1 MLGLNTVK
9 LYKVKALIPLSSK
22 RLLPIK
28 PLCFWLGALFFV
40 SLSSLAAEKSYFEGN
55 SKLSKLAA
63 NEDNNN
69 DALQQ
74 TLELNFSPESRE
86 KLRKALDDYARSIDQ
101 DHDRIEERRRV
112 MQESLEARFFDAD
125 NDGEVDGPIGANGI
139 PVDSNGGE
147 TPGDTDNDGA
157 VDPYD
162 VDDDGDFND
171 PLEFLGGNASA
182 ATSAT
187 FDIGIPTSNVTYGP
201 HRLRVIAAFGTGPS
215 FIVNGLS
222 YFFVIAALMNLNEK
236 AFFHLDRPKSD
247 GSIREGIAYAKA
259 RPDIYVVMLMV
270 FFLATFGLNFQIFN
284 ALMATQEFGLGPA
297 SFGLM
302 GTFIAIGSLSGA
314 IGSARLER
322 FRNTK
327 FVIKGGIAF
336 SISIMVLSIIP
347 SYSLYI
353 LWLPICGVTAL
364 TTLVSANSIVQTST
378 DPAIRGRVMGLYL
391 LIFMGGTPFGSPLIG
406 ATTDL
411 VGIRPTIV
419 ICGGISLAASLYIW
433 FKYKNRVTLPADI
446 SVATVLKTVD
456 RDHK

>member
-1 MLGLNTVK
+1 MRLSVKEDGNWRSFRHRNYRILFPANTVSNIGSWAQRIAQDWLVLELTNNNGTYLGLVTAVQFAPVLAFSLHGGK
-9 LYKVKALIPLSSK
+9 LADRFNKRKVLILTNVVGGAAS
-22 RLLPIK
+22 LA
-28 PLCFWLGALFFV
+28 LGALVMTDLIALWHVFVLAGILGISTAIDAPVRQAFTTEVVGQTDLPNAV
-40 SLSSLAAEKSYFEGN
+40 SLN
-55 SKLSKLAA
+55 SA
-63 NEDNNN
+63 NFN
-69 DALQQ
+69 AGRL
-74 TLELNFSPESRE
+74 
-86 KLRKALDDYARSIDQ
+86 
-101 DHDRIEERRRV
+101 V
-112 MQESLEARFFDAD
+112 
-125 NDGEVDGPIGANGI
+125 GPAI
-139 PVDSNGGE
+139 SGG
-147 TPGDTDNDGA
+147 
-157 VDPYD
+157 
-162 VDDDGDFND
+162 
-171 PLEFLGGNASA
+171 L
-182 ATSAT
+182 
-187 FDIGIPTSNVTYGP
+187 
-201 HRLRVIAAFGTGPS
+201 IAAFGTGPS

-247 GSIREGIAYAKA
+247 GNIREGIAYAKA

-347 SYSLYI
+347 NYSLYI

-433 FKYKNRVTLPADI
+433 FKYKNRVSLPTDI

>member
-1 MLGLNTVK
+1 MRLSVKEDGNWRSFRHRNYRILFPANTVSNIGSWAQRIAQDWLVLELTNNNGTYLGLVTAVQFAPVLAFSLHGGK
-9 LYKVKALIPLSSK
+9 LADRFNKRKVLILTNVVGGAAS
-22 RLLPIK
+22 LA
-28 PLCFWLGALFFV
+28 LGALVMTDLIALWHVFVLAGILGISTAIDAPVRQAFTTEVVGQTDLPNAV
-40 SLSSLAAEKSYFEGN
+40 SLN
-55 SKLSKLAA
+55 SA
-63 NEDNNN
+63 NFN
-69 DALQQ
+69 AGRL
-74 TLELNFSPESRE
+74 
-86 KLRKALDDYARSIDQ
+86 
-101 DHDRIEERRRV
+101 V
-112 MQESLEARFFDAD
+112 
-125 NDGEVDGPIGANGI
+125 GPAI
-139 PVDSNGGE
+139 SGG
-147 TPGDTDNDGA
+147 
-157 VDPYD
+157 
-162 VDDDGDFND
+162 
-171 PLEFLGGNASA
+171 L
-182 ATSAT
+182 
-187 FDIGIPTSNVTYGP
+187 
-201 HRLRVIAAFGTGPS
+201 IAAFGTGPS

-247 GSIREGIAYAKA
+247 GNIREGIAYAKA

-347 SYSLYI
+347 NYSLYI

-433 FKYKNRVTLPADI
+433 FKYKNRVSLPADI

>member
-1 MLGLNTVK
+1 MRLSVKEDGNWRSFRHRNYRILFPANTVSNIGSWAQRIAQDWLVLELTNNNGTYLGLVTAVQFAPVLAFSLHGGK
-9 LYKVKALIPLSSK
+9 LADRFNKRKVLILTNIIGGAAS
-22 RLLPIK
+22 LA
-28 PLCFWLGALFFV
+28 LGALVMTDLVALWHVFVLAGILGISTAIDAPVRQAFTTEVVGQTDLPNAV
-40 SLSSLAAEKSYFEGN
+40 SLN
-55 SKLSKLAA
+55 SA
-63 NEDNNN
+63 NFN
-69 DALQQ
+69 AGRL
-74 TLELNFSPESRE
+74 
-86 KLRKALDDYARSIDQ
+86 
-101 DHDRIEERRRV
+101 V
-112 MQESLEARFFDAD
+112 
-125 NDGEVDGPIGANGI
+125 GPAI
-139 PVDSNGGE
+139 SGG
-147 TPGDTDNDGA
+147 
-157 VDPYD
+157 
-162 VDDDGDFND
+162 
-171 PLEFLGGNASA
+171 L
-182 ATSAT
+182 
-187 FDIGIPTSNVTYGP
+187 
-201 HRLRVIAAFGTGPS
+201 IAAFGTGPS

-347 SYSLYI
+347 NYSLYI

-406 ATTDL
+406 TTTEL
-411 VGIRPTIV
+411 IGIRPTIV
-419 ICGGISLAASLYIW
+419 LCGGISLTASLVIW
-433 FKYKNRVTLPADI
+433 FRYKNRVQLPADI
-446 SVATVLKTVD
+446 SVASVLKTVN
-456 RDHK
+456 RNNN

>member
-1 MLGLNTVK
+1 MRMSVKEDGNWRSFRHRNYRILFPANTVSNIGSWAQRIAQDWLVLELTNNNGTYLGLVTAVQFAP
-9 LYKVKALIPLSSK
+9 V
-22 RLLPIK
+22 
-28 PLCFWLGALFFV
+28 LFFSLHGGKLADRFNKRKVLILTNIMGGAASLGLGILVMTDLIVLWHVFVLAAVLGISTAIDAPVRQAFTTEVVGQSDLPNAV
-40 SLSSLAAEKSYFEGN
+40 SLN
-55 SKLSKLAA
+55 SA
-63 NEDNNN
+63 NFN
-69 DALQQ
+69 AGRL
-74 TLELNFSPESRE
+74 
-86 KLRKALDDYARSIDQ
+86 
-101 DHDRIEERRRV
+101 V
-112 MQESLEARFFDAD
+112 
-125 NDGEVDGPIGANGI
+125 GPAI
-139 PVDSNGGE
+139 SGG
-147 TPGDTDNDGA
+147 
-157 VDPYD
+157 
-162 VDDDGDFND
+162 
-171 PLEFLGGNASA
+171 L
-182 ATSAT
+182 
-187 FDIGIPTSNVTYGP
+187 
-201 HRLRVIAAFGTGPS
+201 IAAFGTGPS
-215 FIVNGLS
+215 FIINGLS
-222 YFFVIAALMNLNEK
+222 YFFVIAALLNLNEK
-236 AFFHLDRPKSD
+236 GFFHQDRPKSD

-347 SYSLYI
+347 TYTLYI

-406 ATTDL
+406 TSTEL
-411 VGIRPTIV
+411 IGIRPTIV
-419 ICGGISLAASLYIW
+419 LCGGISLAASLYIW
-433 FKYKNRVTLPADI
+433 FRYKHRVEIPEDT
-446 SVATVLKTVD
+446 SVAGVLKTVN
-456 RDHK
+456 RDHD

>member
-1 MLGLNTVK
+1 MRLSVKEDGNWRSFRHRNYRILFPANTVSNIGSWAQRIAQDWLVLELTNNNGTYLGLVTAVQFAPVLAFSLHGGK
-9 LYKVKALIPLSSK
+9 LADRFNKRKVLILTNVVGGAASLALGVLVMTDLIALWHVFVLAGILGISTAIDAPVRQSFTTEVVGQTD
-22 RLLPIK
+22 LPN
-28 PLCFWLGALFFV
+28 AV
-40 SLSSLAAEKSYFEGN
+40 SLN
-55 SKLSKLAA
+55 SA
-63 NEDNNN
+63 NFN
-69 DALQQ
+69 AGRL
-74 TLELNFSPESRE
+74 
-86 KLRKALDDYARSIDQ
+86 
-101 DHDRIEERRRV
+101 V
-112 MQESLEARFFDAD
+112 
-125 NDGEVDGPIGANGI
+125 GPAI
-139 PVDSNGGE
+139 SGG
-147 TPGDTDNDGA
+147 
-157 VDPYD
+157 
-162 VDDDGDFND
+162 
-171 PLEFLGGNASA
+171 L
-182 ATSAT
+182 
-187 FDIGIPTSNVTYGP
+187 
-201 HRLRVIAAFGTGPS
+201 IAAFGTGPS

-247 GSIREGIAYAKA
+247 GNIREGIAYAKA

-336 SISIMVLSIIP
+336 SLSIMVLSIIP

-411 VGIRPTIV
+411 VGIRPTIA
-419 ICGGISLAASLYIW
+419 ICGGISLAASLFIW